1 MQHHINNFVDNNPIE
16 VESADYSGPGGG
28 DKLVRIVQWSGSM
41 HFQHDMTI
49 TQARAL
55 ADALL
60 ACCEE
65 LE

>member
-1 MQHHINNFVDNNPIE
+1 MKHHINNFVDNNPIE
-16 VESADYSGPGGG
+16 VESADYSKDSIG
-28 DKLVRIVQWSGSM
+28 DKLVRITQDGCSM
-41 HFQHDMTI
+41 RFQHDMTI